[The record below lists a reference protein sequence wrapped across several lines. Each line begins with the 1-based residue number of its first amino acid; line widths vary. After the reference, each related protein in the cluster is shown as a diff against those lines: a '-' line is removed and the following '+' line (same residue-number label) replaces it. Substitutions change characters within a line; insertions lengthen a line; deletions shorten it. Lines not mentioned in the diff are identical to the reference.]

1 MARASDILRIA
12 RAELGVTESPAGSN
26 RTKYG
31 KWYGLDGQP
40 WCMMFVQ
47 WVFAQ
52 AGAASLLPARTAS
65 CGALMRAAK
74 AAGQWVTSGY
84 QPGDVAIYDF
94 PGGGATDHCGIIA
107 TALTTGVRAIEGNT
121 GTGNDANG
129 GKVMERTRQARY
141 IVGAFRPDYDREE
154 EDDVVRYERLSNIPE
169 SSNFRNIADDLM
181 TAGII
186 AGDGSDPT
194 GNGDRIDLSH
204 DMVRMLAFNYR
215 AGVYDAALK
224 AAGIGRR
231 W

>member
-1 MARASDILRIA
+1 MVRASDILRTA

-52 AGAASLLPARTAS
+52 VGAASLLPARTAS

-74 AAGQWVTSGY
+74 AAGKWVTGGY
-84 QPGDVAIYDF
+84 QPGDVVIYDF
-94 PGGGATDHCGIIA
+94 PGGSATDHCGIIV

-129 GKVMERTRQARY
+129 GKVMERTRQKRY
-141 IVGAFRPDYDREE
+141 IVGAFRPDFDREE
-154 EDDVVRYERLSNIPE
+154 EDDVVRYEKLENIPE
-169 SSNFRNIADDLM
+169 SSNFRNIVDDLM

-204 DMVRMLAFNYR
+204 DMVRMLVFNYR

-224 AAGIGRR
+224 AVGIGRR